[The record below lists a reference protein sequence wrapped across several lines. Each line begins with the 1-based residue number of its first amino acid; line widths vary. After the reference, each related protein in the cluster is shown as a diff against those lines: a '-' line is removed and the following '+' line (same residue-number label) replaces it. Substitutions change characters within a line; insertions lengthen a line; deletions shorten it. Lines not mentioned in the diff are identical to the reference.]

1 MILFHPFSVLLR
13 PLSENWKVNILMDE
27 QIEQWIIDK
36 LNGQLPEEEEAKL
49 AEWLRESD
57 NHRQE
62 FEEMQRVHR
71 CLLGMKEEFVPD
83 IQAQLALVKSYPR
96 KVLTRRTWLAYAA
109 VVVLLLSVGIVWWK
123 HQQAGDVFRNDEE
136 YVQLVTPAQSHAYF
150 VLSDGAQ
157 IAVAPNLK
165 DTVLRKER
173 AEIRIDA
180 DRTLHYVPQED
191 GVNSVQKLVVP
202 KGGEYRLMLEDG
214 SVVWLNS
221 DSELSFWDG
230 SNSQERVVCLRGEGY
245 FKVKKDTLRP
255 FLVKT
260 EKLTVK
266 VLGTEFNL
274 SDYEDEI
281 HAKTTLVNGAVDV
294 LSKQGET
301 VRLQPGQQA
310 QTTGEQL
317 SVQEVDVASVVSWVE
332 GKFYFDEVC
341 LEEIMRQV
349 SRWYDVEYSFQQDAL
364 KEICFSGAI
373 QKFRPLNDLLRMI
386 EATAPVH
393 FLIEGKHLIITD
405 KK

>member
-157 IAVAPNLK
+157 IAVAPNL
-165 DTVLRKER
+165 
-173 AEIRIDA
+173 
-180 DRTLHYVPQED
+180 
-191 GVNSVQKLVVP
+191 
-202 KGGEYRLMLEDG
+202 
-214 SVVWLNS
+214 
-221 DSELSFWDG
+221 
-230 SNSQERVVCLRGEGY
+230 
-245 FKVKKDTLRP
+245 
-255 FLVKT
+255 
-260 EKLTVK
+260 
-266 VLGTEFNL
+266 
-274 SDYEDEI
+274 
-281 HAKTTLVNGAVDV
+281 
-294 LSKQGET
+294 
-301 VRLQPGQQA
+301 
-310 QTTGEQL
+310 
-317 SVQEVDVASVVSWVE
+317 
-332 GKFYFDEVC
+332 
-341 LEEIMRQV
+341 
-349 SRWYDVEYSFQQDAL
+349 
-364 KEICFSGAI
+364 
-373 QKFRPLNDLLRMI
+373 
-386 EATAPVH
+386 
-393 FLIEGKHLIITD
+393 
-405 KK
+405 